1 MSIITNVFGREIIDS
16 RGVPTV
22 EVEITLNNSIVEIA
36 SVPSGA
42 STGSF
47 EAHELRDKDKKRFFS
62 RGVLS
67 SVNFINTEIRETIK
81 GIDVREQKTIDNIL
95 IDYTKKPIYT
105 SVGCGFILNFNINS
119 FIIEKDQNNWIKNYN
134 IYK

>member
-22 EVEITLNNSIVEIA
+22 EVEITINNSVVEIA

-81 GIDVREQKTIDNIL
+81 GIDVSEL
-95 IDYTKKPIYT
+95 
-105 SVGCGFILNFNINS
+105 LNRIS
-119 FIIEKDQNNWIKNYN
+119 
-134 IYK
+134 